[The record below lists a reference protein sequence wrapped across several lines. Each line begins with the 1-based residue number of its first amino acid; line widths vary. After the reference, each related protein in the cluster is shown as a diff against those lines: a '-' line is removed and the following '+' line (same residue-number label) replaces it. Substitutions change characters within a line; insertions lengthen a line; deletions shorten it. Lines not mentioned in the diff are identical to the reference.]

1 MKKSLVYFQSGGPTA
16 IINTSMYGV
25 IKEAKRQTEYIDG
38 IYGSLHGIEGLLNDN
53 LIDLRQ
59 EDEAQIELLKQTPA
73 AALGTTRYKLSGDI
87 NHEDYQ
93 KILNNVKKHNI
104 GYMLVNG
111 GNDSMDTCYKLSTFF
126 RKMDFDCKVIGIPKT
141 IDNDLAFTDHC
152 LGYPSA
158 ARYVVQSIQD
168 IALDNKVYPKSK
180 FVIVEVMGR
189 HAGWLTAAASVIQ
202 DPELKPDYIY
212 LPEEKFDLEEFLARA
227 KEVYERKKRAL
238 FVVSEGIE
246 TQMPNLDKSVD
257 AFGHAQLGGFAAK
270 LAGIV
275 EERLGYSTRPIEF
288 SLLQRAGTLAITE
301 TDQKEAIKVST
312 VAVKRIV
319 AGKTGQMVIIDR
331 KPGPKYKVSYKLKNL
346 RGIANVE
353 HKMTPEL
360 IHDVN
365 NGGKLFGEYLFP
377 LIDKPIKLQLENG
390 VAKYTKLKKVKVK

>member
-1 MKKSLVYFQSGGPTA
+1 MKKALVYFQSGGPTA
-16 IINTSMYGV
+16 VINTSFYGV
-25 IKEAKRQTEYIDG
+25 IKEAQRQTEHISG
-38 IYGSLHGIEGLLNDN
+38 IYGSLNGIEGLLNDN
-53 LIDLRQ
+53 LIDLRK

-93 KILNNVKKHNI
+93 KILATVRKHNI

-126 RKMDFDCKVIGIPKT
+126 KKSDYDCKVMGIPKT
-141 IDNDLAFTDHC
+141 VDNDLAFTDHC

-168 IALDNKVYPKSK
+168 IALDNKVYKKSK

-212 LPEEKFDLEEFLARA
+212 LPEEKFDLEQFLVKA
-227 KEVYERKKRAL
+227 KEVYETKKRAL
-238 FVVSEGIE
+238 FVVSEGVE
-246 TQMPNLDKSVD
+246 AQMPVEDKAVD
-257 AFGHAQLGGFAAK
+257 SFGHVQLGGFANK

-288 SLLQRAGTLAITE
+288 SLLQRAGTLSITE

-312 VAVKRIV
+312 VAVKKIV
-319 AGKTGQMVIIDR
+319 SGKSGFMVVIER
-331 KPGPKYKVSYKLKNL
+331 LPGAKYKTSYKLKNL

-353 HKMTPEL
+353 HKMSPEF

-365 NGGKLFGEYLFP
+365 HGGKLFTEYLLP
-377 LIDKPIKLQLENG
+377 LIDKPIKLQLNG
-390 VAKYTKLKKVKVK
+390 GITGYTSLKKVKVQ

>member
-16 IINTSMYGV
+16 IINTSFYGV
-25 IKEAKRQTEYIDG
+25 IKEAKRQTEHIDG
-38 IYGSLHGIEGLLNDN
+38 IYGSLHGIEGLLNDD

-93 KILNNVKKHNI
+93 KILRTVQKHNI

-126 RKMDFDCKVIGIPKT
+126 RKANVDCKVIGIPKT
-141 IDNDLAFTDHC
+141 VDNDLAFTDHC

-168 IALDNKVYPKSK
+168 IALDNKVYKKSK

-212 LPEEKFDLEEFLARA
+212 LPEEKFDLEEFLAKA
-227 KEVYERKKRAL
+227 KEVYEKKKRAL

-246 TQMPNLDKSVD
+246 TQMPAKDKAVD
-257 AFGHAQLGGFAAK
+257 SFGHMQLGGFSAQ
-270 LAGIV
+270 LANIV

-301 TDQKEAIKVST
+301 TDQREAIKVST
-312 VAVKRIV
+312 MAVKRIV
-319 AGKTGQMVIIDR
+319 AGKTGVMVIIDR

-353 HKMTPEL
+353 HKMSPEL

-365 NGGKLFGEYLFP
+365 NGGKLFSEYLLP
-377 LIDKPIKLQLENG
+377 LIDKPIKLELDG
-390 VAKYTKLKKVKVK
+390 GITRYTVLKKVKVK

>member
-16 IINTSMYGV
+16 IINTSFYGV
-25 IKEAKRQTEYIDG
+25 IKEAKRQTEHIDG
-38 IYGSLHGIEGLLNDN
+38 IFGSLNGIEGLLNDN
-53 LIDLRQ
+53 LIDIRK

-93 KILNNVKKHNI
+93 KILKTVQKHNI

-126 RKMDFDCKVIGIPKT
+126 RKANVDCKVIGIPKT
-141 IDNDLAFTDHC
+141 VDNDLAFTDHC

-168 IALDNKVYPKSK
+168 IALDNRVYKKSK

-202 DPELKPDYIY
+202 DSELKPDYIY
-212 LPEEKFDLEEFLARA
+212 LPEEKFDLEEFLVKA
-227 KEVYERKKRAL
+227 KEVYDSKKRAL

-246 TQMPNLDKSVD
+246 TQMPAKDKAVD
-257 AFGHAQLGGFAAK
+257 SFGHMQLGGFASQ

-312 VAVKRIV
+312 MAVKKIV
-319 AGKTGQMVIIDR
+319 SGKTGVMVIIER
-331 KPGPKYKVSYKLKNL
+331 KPGDKYKVSYKLKNL

-353 HKMTPEL
+353 HKMSPEL

-365 NGGKLFGEYLFP
+365 NGGKLFREYLIP
-377 LIDKPIKLQLENG
+377 LIEKPIKLDLDG
-390 VAKYTKLKKVKVK
+390 GISKYTVLKKVKVK